1 MARSAKFSV
10 FRCGQM
16 AAQVRGHDKDYPER
30 LAHLKVGSMTMKR
43 QELRHWSWYK
53 ASRQLRTWN
62 ISPFAPP
69 DRVAPCIEAAS
80 GASRGPEERE
90 GQV

>member
-43 QELRHWSWYK
+43 LRAEALVLVQGIQTAQNLEYLTLC
-53 ASRQLRTWN
+53 ASRPSTALHRSHFRCKQR
-62 ISPFAPP
+62 P
-69 DRVAPCIEAAS
+69 
-80 GASRGPEERE
+80 
-90 GQV
+90 